1 MDTEHD
7 EFKEVFDFLAP
18 GTSFRE
24 GLENILRAKTG
35 GLIVVG
41 DSKEVLGIVDGGFNI
56 NSELT
61 AARLYELAKM
71 DGAIV
76 LSSDCERI
84 LCANAQLVPD
94 PGISSTETGTR
105 HRTAERVAK
114 QTGELVISIS
124 QRRDII
130 SLYKNEEKY
139 VLEDIRVILAKANQ
153 AIQTLEKYRSVLDQT
168 LNKLSALE
176 FQDLVTV
183 SEVATVLQRTEMVL
197 RIGKE
202 IERYIRELGTEGRL
216 INMQLEELL
225 ANVKD
230 EGILLIKD
238 YITQSQIE
246 SEEGAEGEEDDENV
260 INSPEDILIN
270 ISDYASD
277 DLVSL
282 TTISKRLGYGGNMSV
297 LDLSVSPRGYR
308 LLRKIPRLP
317 MPVIENLV
325 DNFSDFQAI
334 LNASIDEL
342 DDVDGV
348 GEVRAQAIKEGLKRL
363 RDQSLLEQRM
373 Y

>member
-1 MDTEHD
+1 
-7 EFKEVFDFLAP
+7 
-18 GTSFRE
+18 
-24 GLENILRAKTG
+24 
-35 GLIVVG
+35 
-41 DSKEVLGIVDGGFNI
+41 EVLGIVDGGFNI

-61 AARLYELAKM
+61 STRLYELAKM

-84 LCANAQLVPD
+84 LCANVQLVPD
-94 PGISSTETGTR
+94 PSISSMETGTR
-105 HRTAERVAK
+105 HRAAERVAK
-114 QTGELVISIS
+114 QTGKLVISIS

-130 SLYKNEEKY
+130 SLYKNDQKY

-202 IERYIRELGTEGRL
+202 IERYISELGTEGRL

-246 SEEGAEGEEDDENV
+246 MNEELEEDEEMELDEEDAV
-260 INSPEDILIN
+260 TSPEDILDN
-270 ISDYASD
+270 ISNFASD

-282 TTISKRLGYGGNMSV
+282 TTISKKLGYGGNMSV
-297 LDLSVSPRGYR
+297 LDLSVAPRGYR

-325 DNFSDFQAI
+325 DSFSDFQAI

-363 RDQSLLEQRM
+363 RDQALLEQRM
-373 Y
+373 YL